1 MVRRPWNHPCEVSI
15 QWLKTTTCRKAGP
28 ELGQSCLR
36 TTLSFLAPYYPDPDG
51 ALNKDEKLKA
61 LIAHSDKPGCGCLP
75 PLLFAVDQLALVLF
89 SEGSGVLKDEAEV
102 LRDLITCLVQHGANF
117 NQPATLFIGNGQVRK
132 TTPRQHFVSLFSA
145 RVDDAGWWADA
156 EFAGQ
161 TLGAVEEFLEAGAHV
176 TEEDL
181 VSFFPIDFIM
191 SNPEGDLVLGEVRED
206 EDDGAITPVP
216 GTGLH
221 LNSYGLP
228 VNEQVKDPA
237 PSPSSFDFQF
247 DEMSLDER
255 PDVQVACVTPEGVT
269 TMDNGGSP
277 LRQVTLRGQF
287 QNLITMI
294 ARRDKKLATHGLH
307 LPTQDDGAVSC
318 LPIRVAKSLAED
330 AELDGDGR
338 VSAVSCQ
345 PERVPKK
352 HVGDSEL
359 DGIAGVAQHQAQ
371 YMMAM

>member
-1 MVRRPWNHPCEVSI
+1 M
-15 QWLKTTTCRKAGP
+15 
-28 ELGQSCLR
+28 
-36 TTLSFLAPYYPDPDG
+36 
-51 ALNKDEKLKA
+51 
-61 LIAHSDKPGCGCLP
+61 
-75 PLLFAVDQLALVLF
+75 
-89 SEGSGVLKDEAEV
+89 
-102 LRDLITCLVQHGANF
+102 QH
-117 NQPATLFIGNGQVRK
+117 
-132 TTPRQHFVSLFSA
+132 
-145 RVDDAGWWADA
+145 
-156 EFAGQ
+156 
-161 TLGAVEEFLEAGAHV
+161 GAHV
-176 TEEDL
+176 TEKDL

-191 SNPEGDLVLGEVRED
+191 ANPEGDLVLGEARED
-206 EDDGAITPVP
+206 ENDGAITPVP

-255 PDVQVACVTPEGVT
+255 SDVQVACVTPEGVT

-287 QNLITMI
+287 QNLIAMI
-294 ARRDKKLATHGLH
+294 ARRDKKLETHGLH
-307 LPTQDDGAVSC
+307 PPTRDDGAVSC
-318 LPIRVAKSLAED
+318 LPIRVAKRLAED
-330 AELDGDGR
+330 AELDGDGG

-352 HVGDSEL
+352 HAGDSEL

-371 YMMAM
+371 DMMAM